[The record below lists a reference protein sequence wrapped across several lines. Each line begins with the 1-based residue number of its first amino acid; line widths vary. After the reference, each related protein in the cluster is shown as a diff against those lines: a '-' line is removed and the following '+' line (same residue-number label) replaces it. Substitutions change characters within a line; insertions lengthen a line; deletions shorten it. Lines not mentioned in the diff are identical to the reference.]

1 MLAMA
6 GAAML
11 VAMALPAFAQG
22 FELDLLSPEAIAA
35 AANAAEQ
42 NASQEQSADQEQN
55 CINYFNQEINQSQSA
70 NVEQNT
76 VVGDNTATVNQEQSA
91 ANVAIGVKQENKCTA
106 VIAQDQELEQD
117 IEQEALAAAA
127 AALGEAGIE
136 FGD

>member
-11 VAMALPAFAQG
+11 VDMGLPAFAQG

-35 AANAAEQ
+35 GANAAEQ

-91 ANVAIGVKQENKCTA
+91 ANVAIGVK
-106 VIAQDQELEQD
+106 
-117 IEQEALAAAA
+117 
-127 AALGEAGIE
+127 
-136 FGD
+136 